1 MFYPKQT
8 SLEECVIDVI
18 FFKKNDRGTVMSFK
32 KEKNASFYI
41 VDIT

>member
-1 MFYPKQT
+1 M
-8 SLEECVIDVI
+8 L
-18 FFKKNDRGTVMSFK
+18 FFLKKNDRGTVMSFK